1 MNCPIDNTELEK
13 KPYEVIETD
22 FCPKCEGMFLQKG
35 ELERAEESRKN
46 NYSDEV
52 KAQPDVIAGA
62 YEMAKQESRPLIKCP
77 NCFNEMERREYGYT
91 SQIMIDDCPNCGG
104 IWLNKNELR
113 DLEIFFER
121 ARRGA

>member
-1 MNCPIDNTELEK
+1 MNCPIDNTELQK

-22 FCPKCEGMFLQKG
+22 FCPSCEGMFLHKG

-46 NYSDEV
+46 NYTDEV

-77 NCFNEMERREYGYT
+77 HCFTEMERREYGYT

-104 IWLNKNELR
+104 MWLNKNELR

-121 ARRGA
+121 ARRGS